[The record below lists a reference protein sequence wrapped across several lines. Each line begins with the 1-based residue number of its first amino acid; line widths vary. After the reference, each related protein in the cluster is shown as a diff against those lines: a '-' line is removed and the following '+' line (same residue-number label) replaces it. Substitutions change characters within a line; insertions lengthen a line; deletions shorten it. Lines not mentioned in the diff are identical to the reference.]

1 MIEDMRRRGIALVL
15 LLVLAAAPLAG
26 AAPPDG
32 RMPEEQKVDQP
43 PEARLERAPRTFTL
57 ELGAP
62 AGLGVGFSLGLV
74 ASRDGRY
81 RFDVVDLT
89 GPEDPPVLAGLTSWS
104 VGTTFNLGFEGGRP
118 RVLVLGP
125 LQRDWE
131 DLDGW
136 EKFGVVLQTAAAAA
150 AAVHFAGKLIEKI
163 K

>member
-1 MIEDMRRRGIALVL
+1 MRRRGIAFALALALV
-15 LLVLAAAPLAG
+15 VAPVAAAAPPEDAENRDLAVEVVAG
-26 AAPPDG
+26 
-32 RMPEEQKVDQP
+32 MP
-43 PEARLERAPRTFTL
+43 LERATRAFTL

-62 AGLGVGFSLGLV
+62 TGRTGNFSLGLL
-74 ASRDGRY
+74 ATSDGRY
-81 RFDVVDLT
+81 RFDRIEVI
-89 GPEDPPVLAGLTSWS
+89 GPQSPPVLAGLTSWS

-118 RVLVLGP
+118 RVLALGP

-150 AAVHFAGKLIEKI
+150 AAVHFAGKLIDKV